1 MVTII
6 EEANKN
12 INKNCFLNELKKKQD
27 GISLKVIKVYDPN
40 LSRNKR
46 EDYIY
51 IDFKILEDF
60 KGYFKDTA
68 ETNEIKQ
75 AENIKDEIIALPFTL
90 SLSDETGNYK
100 ITNGKNIFN
109 ILNYGLKQK
118 KLVPAGN
125 DKGFYITFKEISEA
139 LSNLEFKGTAKE
151 VKSND
156 FNNYLRLEVVE

>member
-6 EEANKN
+6 KEANKSL
-12 INKNCFLNELKKKQD
+12 NKNCFLKELKKQEA
-27 GISLKVIKVYDPN
+27 GIDLKIVKVYDPI

-46 EDYIY
+46 EDFIY
-51 IDFKILEDF
+51 IDFQVMEDF
-60 KGYFKDTA
+60 KGYFKDVE

>member
-6 EEANKN
+6 EESNKN
-12 INKNCFLNELKKKQD
+12 LNKNSFLNELKKKQD

-90 SLSDETGNYK
+90 SRTDETGNYK
-100 ITNGKNIFN
+100 ITTGKNIYN
-109 ILNYGLKQK
+109 ILNFGLKQK
-118 KLVPAGN
+118 HMIPADN
-125 DKGFYITFKEISEA
+125 EKGFYITFKEINEA
-139 LSNLEFKGTAKE
+139 LSDLEFKAVTKE

-156 FNNYLRLEVVE
+156 FNNYLRLEVKQ